1 MGLSVLLKNN
11 IFATDPHRQTQTNF
25 TLKIFVCVKHVPDSA
40 ATIRIIEP
48 NEIDETVTFLLN
60 PYDENAVEAAVQL
73 KSEIDDTEVIAV
85 TVGKPAAIGTLR
97 SALAMGVDRGIHVI
111 TEYWPDSIVAARAL
125 KAAITQDGDPG
136 LILTGKAAIDSEGFQ
151 TQFRVAAAL
160 DIPVATNVGAI
171 TLHNEGVE
179 VICGQEA
186 GGEQVIR
193 MSLPCVIGAAKTLNT
208 PRYPTLP
215 DIIKARKK
223 EIKEM
228 KLESL
233 GISPRDSRM
242 EIIGLRPAVEERRK
256 KIIDGSPQE
265 AVAELIRRLDEEA
278 KIKIV

>member
-1 MGLSVLLKNN
+1 
-11 IFATDPHRQTQTNF
+11 
-25 TLKIFVCVKHVPDSA
+25 LKIFVCVKHVPDSA

-48 NEIDETVTFLLN
+48 KEIGENITFLLN

-73 KSEIDDTEVIAV
+73 RSEIDDTEVIAV
-85 TVGKPAAIGTLR
+85 TVGKPAAADTLR
-97 SALAMGVDRGIHVI
+97 SALAMGADRGIHVI
-111 TEYWPDSIVAARAL
+111 TEYWPDSIVTARAL
-125 KAAITQDGDPG
+125 NAAITQDDDPG

-151 TQFRVAAAL
+151 TQFRVAAML

-171 TLHNEGVE
+171 TLHDDGVE
-179 VICGQEA
+179 VTCGQEA
-186 GGEQVIR
+186 GGELIIQ

-228 KLESL
+228 KFESL
-233 GISPRDSRM
+233 GIGPQDSHM

-256 KIIDGSPQE
+256 QFIDGPAQE
-265 AVAELIRRLDEEA
+265 AVVELIRRLDEEA
-278 KIKIV
+278 KIKLVS